1 MDWAGKLVQ
10 SKLQKIAMGGGG
22 SAIEAMMS
30 ALRMNRA
37 ILKTRR
43 KAFDK
48 NPHKEELHHRE
59 LHFKEATPEEIA
71 AFKQKLQAEKR
82 RERLITGIIYAIGLA
97 VLS

>member
-1 MDWAGKLVQ
+1 
-10 SKLQKIAMGGGG
+10 MGGGG

-48 NPHKEELHHRE
+48 NPSKENLRHQK
-59 LHFKEATPEEIA
+59 LHFKEATPEEML
-71 AFKQKLQAEKR
+71 AFKQKLKAEKQK
-82 RERLITGIIYAIGLA
+82 EKLLTGIIYAVGILFLA
-97 VLS
+97 FIIYLISH

>member
-1 MDWAGKLVQ
+1 
-10 SKLQKIAMGGGG
+10 MGGGG

-48 NPHKEELHHRE
+48 NPSKENLRHQK
-59 LHFKEATPEEIA
+59 LHFKEATPEEML

-82 RERLITGIIYAIGLA
+82 KEWVITGIVYVIGLGIL
-97 VLS
+97 VLVIYVISH